1 MIKPGKANIVDEIA
15 SFRPV
20 LFRMAMLQ
28 LRDKAAAEDVTQEA
42 LLAAIETHHK
52 YEGRAALRTWLIS
65 ILRFKV
71 LDSLRQLKRRGPTID
86 HSAIENELDT
96 SDLAV
101 LFDDTGCWATPKD
114 AWTNPEAHVSQ
125 LDFFRV
131 LEVCLTKLPAN
142 SSRVFLMR
150 EWLELTSDEICSET
164 GVTAGNLRVLL
175 YRARMQLRSCLDI
188 SWDRSQ

>member
-1 MIKPGKANIVDEIA
+1 MNKPGNANIIDEIA
-15 SFRPV
+15 AFRPV
-20 LFRMAMLQ
+20 LFRMALLQ
-28 LRDKAAAEDVTQEA
+28 LRDKAAAEDVTQDA
-42 LLAAIETHHK
+42 LLAAIEAHHK

-71 LDSLRQLKRRGPTID
+71 LDSLRQLKRRGPTLD
-86 HSAIENELDT
+86 HGTIEDELDT
-96 SDLAV
+96 SDLVV

-114 AWTNPEAHVSQ
+114 AWTNPEAYVAQ

-131 LEVCLTKLPAN
+131 LEACLTKLPAN

-164 GVTAGNLRVLL
+164 GVSAGNLRVLL
-175 YRARMQLRSCLDI
+175 YRARMQLRGCLDI
-188 SWDRSQ
+188 SWDRGQ